1 MAHSGFLSQ
10 RSDLFRAGSSEE
22 PARYVTSHLELLSS
36 LLYTLCGAAMMEVQ
50 NKYELFYN

>member
-1 MAHSGFLSQ
+1 MWRIQVFY
-10 RSDLFRAGSSEE
+10 RSALIYSEQVEE

>member
-1 MAHSGFLSQ
+1 LPNFTCARLVDYHT
-10 RSDLFRAGSSEE
+10 DLFEE